1 MRQCLALTLVSLA
14 IVSAPP
20 GAAGKARLAGQTKTQ
35 VEVNVLR
42 VVAQKWMTWRR
53 FGLVDP
59 RTHLLVDNTEAV
71 CRGRGRRHA
80 GNRYTRFVCVVRP
93 HVHHG
98 RTGLWLNYLAMSR
111 GRYDVRFL
119 AFHR

>member
-20 GAAGKARLAGQTKTQ
+20 GAAGKARPAGQTKTQ

-93 HVHHG
+93 HVHQG
-98 RTGLWLNYLAMSR
+98 RKGLWLNYLAMSS

-119 AFHR
+119 AFHQ